1 MSRED
6 DYQERTEGG
15 GPNIVR
21 PYSFT
26 SGRTRPAVELALEAL
41 IRALP
46 QSADRQWE
54 LDDVNAA
61 IVTLCQESPSVAEI
75 AARVGLPLGVAR
87 VLVAD
92 LVESGHLQILATLQ
106 EDSTD
111 SERRELIERVLSGL
125 REI

>member
-1 MSRED
+1 MDNHFSEPR
-6 DYQERTEGG
+6 GS
-15 GPNIVR
+15 NIVR
-21 PYSFT
+21 PYSLT

-41 IRALP
+41 IQALP

-54 LDDVNAA
+54 LDDINAA
-61 IVTLCQESPSVAEI
+61 IVVLCQESPSVAEI

-92 LVESGHLQILATLQ
+92 LVESGHLKILATLK

>member
-1 MSRED
+1 MD
-6 DYQERTEGG
+6 DQNYESSS

-21 PYSFT
+21 PYALT

-41 IRALP
+41 IQALP
-46 QSADRQWE
+46 HSADRQWE

-61 IVTLCQESPSVAEI
+61 IVALCKESPSVAEI
-75 AARVGLPLGVAR
+75 AARVGMPLGVAR

-92 LVESGHLQILATLQ
+92 LVESGHLQILATLK

>member
-1 MSRED
+1 MSADD
-6 DYQERTEGG
+6 DYA
-15 GPNIVR
+15 GPGDSGPSIVR
-21 PYSFT
+21 PYSLT

-41 IRALP
+41 IQALP
-46 QSADRQWE
+46 QSEDRQWE

-61 IVTLCQESPSVAEI
+61 IVALCQHSPSVAEI
-75 AARVGLPLGVAR
+75 AARISMPLGVAR

-92 LVESGHLQILATLQ
+92 LVEAGHLQILATLK

-125 REI
+125 RQI

>member
-1 MSRED
+1 M
-6 DYQERTEGG
+6 
-15 GPNIVR
+15 
-21 PYSFT
+21 
-26 SGRTRPAVELALEAL
+26 
-41 IRALP
+41 
-46 QSADRQWE
+46 DRQWE

-61 IVTLCQESPSVAEI
+61 IVALCQQSPSVAEI
-75 AARVGLPLGVAR
+75 AARVGVPLGVAR

-92 LVESGHLQILATLQ
+92 LVEAGHLQILATLK

>member
-1 MSRED
+1 M
-6 DYQERTEGG
+6 
-15 GPNIVR
+15 
-21 PYSFT
+21 
-26 SGRTRPAVELALEAL
+26 ELALEAL
-41 IRALP
+41 IQALP

-61 IVTLCQESPSVAEI
+61 IVALCQESPSVAEI
-75 AARVGLPLGVAR
+75 SARLSMPLGVAR

-92 LVESGHLQILATLQ
+92 LVESGHLQILATLK

>member
-1 MSRED
+1 MDNPYSEPR
-6 DYQERTEGG
+6 GS
-15 GPNIVR
+15 NIVR
-21 PYSFT
+21 PYSLT

-41 IRALP
+41 IQALP
-46 QSADRQWE
+46 QSVDRHWE
-54 LDDVNAA
+54 LDDINAA
-61 IVTLCQESPSVAEI
+61 IVALCQQSPSLAEI

-92 LVESGHLQILATLQ
+92 LVESGHLQILATLN